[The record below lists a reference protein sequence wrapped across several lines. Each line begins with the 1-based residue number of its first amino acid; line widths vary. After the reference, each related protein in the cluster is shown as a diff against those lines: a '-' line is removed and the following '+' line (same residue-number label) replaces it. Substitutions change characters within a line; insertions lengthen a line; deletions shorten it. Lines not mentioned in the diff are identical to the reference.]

1 MGADPIVA
9 SGAVGRPEPARNVGP
24 LDSWTAGEP
33 GSSMPKRTMRSLLA
47 AAALTG
53 ALAACGG
60 GDGDADDAAE
70 SESGDSDT
78 AATGGGCPPGA
89 PSVRLG
95 WFAMMPPDDVAG
107 VQAVEV
113 DLSVF
118 NGTDA
123 GVVVD
128 TVEVQFGSTWHDIA
142 PAGDAPAVAASQTHV
157 VEGDLELPTDATPV
171 AAPGADG
178 IRLGWSW
185 ESDEHRD
192 CATPQPDVDVSAFE
206 GVPQAT
212 PQAPPDALALG
223 ETATFSYNGQE
234 VRVTVTGVAP
244 FETCPDDR
252 APPAEQGYMAVTVRL
267 EVGPGPE
274 PWLVSAWMLDTLPGG
289 DVTRGDTAFLCTG
302 ADTSY
307 NNVQAGPGQTAEGT
321 FVFDGL
327 GPAISYT
334 FEPYDQEGQ
343 TVSWAL

>member
-1 MGADPIVA
+1 
-9 SGAVGRPEPARNVGP
+9 
-24 LDSWTAGEP
+24 
-33 GSSMPKRTMRSLLA
+33 MPTKTMRSLLA

-60 GDGDADDAAE
+60 GADDAEE
-70 SESGDSDT
+70 SERGDGG
-78 AATGGGCPPGA
+78 AATTGGACPPGA
-89 PSVRLG
+89 PSVRLS
-95 WFAMMPPDDVAG
+95 WFAMMPPDDQAG

-113 DLSVF
+113 DLAVF
-118 NGTDA
+118 NGTEA

-128 TVEVQFGSTWHDIA
+128 TVEVRFGSTWHDIA
-142 PAGDAPAVAASQTHV
+142 PSGDAPAVAASQTHM
-157 VEGDLELPTDATPV
+157 VEGDLDLPTDAGPV
-171 AAPGADG
+171 AAPGDDG

-185 ESDEHRD
+185 ESDEHQS
-192 CATPQPDVDVSAFE
+192 CATPQPEIDASAFA
-206 GVPQAT
+206 GGPPTTA
-212 PQAPPDALALG
+212 PAPPDALAPG
-223 ETATFSYNGQE
+223 ETATFTYHGQE

-244 FETCPDDR
+244 FEACPDDR
-252 APPAEQGYMAVTVRL
+252 APPAEIGYMAVTIRL

-274 PWLVSAWMLDTLPGG
+274 PWAIQAWMLDTLPGG
-289 DVTRGDTAFLCTG
+289 DVANGDTAFLCTG

-307 NNVQAGPGQTAEGT
+307 NNVQAAPGQTAEGT